1 MPFDPNLP
9 AENSE
14 MRSVEMRN
22 QFNDLNDRLVAAMAA
37 LDWSNGCARLPDF
50 TTVANPVSGNIAFDY
65 GTQTLRVYAGGE
77 WMQIG

>member
-22 QFNDLNDRLVAAMAA
+22 QFNALHDLIATPK
-37 LDWSNGCARLPDF
+37 LPDY
-50 TTVANPVSGNIAFDY
+50 TTIANPEDGNIAFNY
-65 GTQTLRVYAGGE
+65 SNQTLLVFGGGE